1 MRLTRSHFFRVLI
14 AMTTTTA
21 IAACTNDSSSPEPSG
36 AVTIAISQ
44 SLTGQTT
51 SAGVFTISGARAD
64 SGSTT
69 EELTFGGPLTQ
80 SPVPLT
86 FVRTLTG
93 SAGTLTVRG
102 TASLTFS
109 SQTVA
114 SLTGTWVVEK
124 GTGRYAST
132 TGSGSIAGA
141 ANFGATPPT
150 GTLTYTG
157 RLER

>member
-1 MRLTRSHFFRVLI
+1 MRLPRSHFFRVL
-14 AMTTTTA
+14 AMTATTA
-21 IAACTNDSSSPEPSG
+21 IAACNDDSTAPDPSG
-36 AVTIAISQ
+36 TVTIAISQ

-51 SAGVFTISGARAD
+51 SAGVFAISGARAD

-93 SAGTLTVRG
+93 KAGTLTVRG
-102 TASLTFS
+102 SATLTFS
-109 SQTVA
+109 SQTLATV
-114 SLTGTWVVEK
+114 TGTWVVEQ
-124 GTGRYAST
+124 GTGRYANT
-132 TGSGSIAGA
+132 TGSGSMTGA

-157 RLER
+157 QLDR